1 MVSSRR
7 IRKAAASKGVS
18 PIIATLLLIVITV
31 AAAVVAYGFVT
42 GFIGG
47 TQAQPIQTGMAVDSV
62 YSSPTEVVL
71 YVRNTGNA
79 PLTVDMVY
87 VTQGNSLVAVPLVPA
102 VSVGTGSVSPIILT
116 NNFTEGVCQFKITS
130 TEGAQCAISSDI
142 QAGSGGSG
150 GDLIPPLCSNLGA
163 NTTIAG
169 ASCLLS
175 SIWSDNVGLS
185 GFICSTNNTG
195 SWVNSSWIPFTGNTA
210 SLIIT
215 LNPTVGSV
223 VGFEFYAND
232 TSNNWGASGVSYITL
247 SSGSDLIP
255 PSCSNLAANTTIA
268 GSPCLLS
275 STWSDNVGLSGF
287 VCMTNN
293 TGSWVNSTWAPFTG
307 NTASLVITLNPTAGT
322 VVGFGFFANDTSNN
336 WGSSGISYIT
346 VAPLAV
352 NCIAINQNSSRT
364 STGSFVALAYHL
376 VWSSNSSAVS
386 SGILTVNGTSY
397 PISAGWCNFTDTLA
411 SVTKRTYNVTSVSA
425 NGVTAYSQVPSNP
438 SVIWDR
444 LNITYTSNS
453 TLLSIRQTAQITIT
467 ATYEYDGAIASLTVN
482 TLRNG
487 THYATGNFNDYESA
501 AAVFTYSVE
510 NFTDPLYGITA
521 FDSTPLTVTW
531 TIAPPG
537 VVACIPITLS
547 NSQNMATPANFQQQ
561 LFINW
566 SLCSPYVSSSLS
578 NVIFFDSN
586 GNPLYVWDENGT
598 TNVSNSLTTVWV
610 NLGSNIIPANGN
622 INIYLGFYNLS
633 YDTRGQNGYWGMFPT
648 ATGTY
653 AQYDNGFKVFQ
664 FYDNFNGTTI
674 SPAWN
679 TQGAAGTYSVNNGLT
694 MYSGAFPNYVFTLN
708 NQYSSPIIV
717 DAYSVGTYGNWLGIS
732 LCNLQS
738 TDGSYALTSGAV
750 QWLYPPE
757 GGWGSYNGLA
767 SASGYTAIT
776 PSPITTTPQ
785 VISLAMNSTTAT
797 EYQNYA
803 SPATVS
809 VTGSLSN
816 YPGLVQLAYNT
827 ASDTQT
833 IYWFRLRALPPNMVM
848 PGVSLSGIVVL

>member
-1 MVSSRR
+1 MASSCR
-7 IRKAAASKGVS
+7 IRKASAIKGVS

-31 AAAVVAYGFVT
+31 AGAVVTYGFVS

-47 TQAQPIQTGMAVDSV
+47 AQAKPIQTGIAVDSV
-62 YSSPTEVVL
+62 YSSPTEVIL

-87 VTQGNSLVAVPLVPA
+87 VTQGNSLVAVPLDPT
-102 VSVGTGSVSPIILT
+102 VSVGIGSVSPIILS
-116 NNFTEGVCQFKITS
+116 NNFTEGPSQFKITS
-130 TEGAQCAISSDI
+130 TEGAQCVVSSNI
-142 QAGSGGSG
+142 PAGSGSS
-150 GDLIPPLCSNLGA
+150 GDLIPPLCSSLGA

-169 ASCLLS
+169 TPCLLS
-175 SIWSDNVGLS
+175 SIWNDTVGLS
-185 GFICSTNNTG
+185 GFICSTNNSG
-195 SWVNSSWIPFTGNTA
+195 SWVNSSWTPFTGNTA
-210 SLIIT
+210 SLMIT
-215 LNPTVGSV
+215 LDPTIGSV
-223 VGFEFYAND
+223 MDFEFFAND
-232 TSNNWGASGVSYITL
+232 TYNNWGASSISYITL
-247 SSGSDLIP
+247 
-255 PSCSNLAANTTIA
+255 T
-268 GSPCLLS
+268 
-275 STWSDNVGLSGF
+275 
-287 VCMTNN
+287 
-293 TGSWVNSTWAPFTG
+293 
-307 NTASLVITLNPTAGT
+307 SL
-322 VVGFGFFANDTSNN
+322 
-336 WGSSGISYIT
+336 
-346 VAPLAV
+346 
-352 NCIAINQNSSRT
+352 AINCMAIIQNSSRVG
-364 STGSFVALAYHL
+364 TGSAVALAYHL
-376 VWSSNSSAVS
+376 VWSSNSSAVA
-386 SGILTVNGTSY
+386 SGTLTVNGTGY
-397 PISAGWCNFTDTLA
+397 TISGGWCNFTDTSA
-411 SVTKRTYNVTSVSA
+411 TVTKRTYAVTSVNA
-425 NGVTAYSQVPSNP
+425 NGVTAYSQSPPNP
-438 SVIWDR
+438 SIIWDR
-444 LNITYTSNS
+444 LNITYTTNS
-453 TLLSIRQTAQITIT
+453 TLLSIKQTAQITIT
-467 ATYEYDGAIASLTVN
+467 ATYEYDGATASLTVN

-487 THYATGNFNDYESA
+487 THYATGNFADYESA

-537 VVACIPITLS
+537 VVAYVPIMLT
-547 NSQNMATPANFQQQ
+547 NNQNLATPANFQQQ

-586 GNPLYVWDENGT
+586 GNLLYGWDENGT
-598 TNVSNSLTTVWV
+598 TNASNSLTVVWV
-610 NLGSNIIPANGN
+610 NLGSDIIPANGN

-633 YDTRGQNGYWGMFPT
+633 YDSRGQNGYWGMFPT

-653 AQYDNGFKVFQ
+653 AQYDNGFKVFL

-708 NQYSSPIIV
+708 NQYTSPIVV

-738 TDGSYALTSGAV
+738 TDGSYTITSGAA

-757 GGWGSYNGLA
+757 GGWGSYNGLS

-776 PSPITTTPQ
+776 HSPITTTTQ
-785 VISLAMNSTTAT
+785 VISLAMNSTTAI
-797 EYQNYA
+797 EYQDYA
-803 SPATVS
+803 NPATVS

-833 IYWFRLRALPPNMVM
+833 TYWFRLRVLPPNMVM
-848 PGVSLSGIVVL
+848 PGVSLGGIVVL